1 MSAALAAAIEKHAEA
16 VSALAEALRERE
28 AGLERRAA
36 ERAAAKT
43 EAPEL
48 EAADQEPKP
57 EPEPLTEAI
66 VLALLSET
74 QHATLSDLSKA
85 LKHPKLLVRAI
96 LDQAIAE
103 GTVRT
108 KPIKYGGRRTTIG
121 YLLKQGGRGS

>member
-1 MSAALAAAIEKHAEA
+1 VSAALAVAIEKHAEA

-36 ERAAAKT
+36 DRQAAKT
-43 EAPEL
+43 EASEL
-48 EAADQEPKP
+48 EPAGREPKP
-57 EPEPLTEAI
+57 EPEPLTEAR

-85 LKHPKLLVRAI
+85 LKHPRLLVRAI

-108 KPIKYGGRRTTIG
+108 KPIKYGGRGTTIG
-121 YLLKQGGRGS
+121 YLLKPRGRDS